1 MKKFLSSAAFY
12 PVLGLLAIAGIVV
25 FRLIFTPVSIQTGS
39 MEPALPVGTIVFVQ
53 STDSL
58 ERGDIIT
65 FRQPDSGMPTTHR
78 FIGFAEDG
86 SLMTQGDANATP
98 DVHAV
103 PLQQSDVMGEFVFA
117 LPFLTGTYWTSPTGI
132 LSIIIMAGAIL
143 WIVTIKVK
151 SRRET
156 KNKKGLPSD
165 TVPEET
171 RELTPA

>member
-1 MKKFLSSAAFY
+1 MKKFLNSSAFY
-12 PVLGLLAIAGIVV
+12 PVLGLLAIAGIIV

-39 MEPALPVGTIVFVQ
+39 MEPTLPVGTIVFIQ

-65 FRQPDSGMPTTHR
+65 YQQFGSPMPTTHR
-78 FIGFAEDG
+78 YLGAAEDG
-86 SLMTQGDANATP
+86 SLMTQGDANSSP
-98 DVHAV
+98 DVRPV
-103 PLQQSDVMGEFVFA
+103 PLQQADVMGKFVFA
-117 LPFLTGTYWTSPTGI
+117 LPFLTSAYWASPTGI

-143 WIVTIKVK
+143 WIVTLKVK
-151 SRRET
+151 NRKEA
-156 KNKKGLPSD
+156 KNKEGLPSD